1 MPTRRPSLQGQ
12 ELLAK
17 LKIHTIPV
25 PVTKIAKSLGA
36 IIQVSPLDDEL
47 SGLILIKNNT
57 PIIGVNSQ
65 HHINRQRFTIAH
77 EIGHLMLHR
86 HFISNHIHVDRI
98 FPALMRDS
106 RSATGIDLI
115 EREANQF
122 AAGLLMPDDK
132 LVEYFGDKQFDIDDD
147 EPIEKI
153 AKKFQVSK
161 QAMMY
166 RMRNL
171 GATSF
176 I

>member
-1 MPTRRPSLQGQ
+1 MTNRRPSLQGQ
-12 ELLAK
+12 ELLTK
-17 LKIHTIPV
+17 LKIQTIPV
-25 PVTKIAKSLGA
+25 PVTKVAKSLGA
-36 IIQVSPLDDEL
+36 IVQASPLDDEL
-47 SGLILIKNNT
+47 SGLIFIKNDT

-77 EIGHLMLHR
+77 EIGHLILHR
-86 HFISNHIHVDRI
+86 HFISNNIHVDRI

-106 RSATGIDLI
+106 RSATGTDLI

-122 AAGLLMPDDK
+122 AAGLLMPEGK
-132 LVEYFGDKQFDIDDD
+132 LAEFFAEKQFDIDDD

-153 AKKFQVSK
+153 AKQFQVSK
-161 QAMMY
+161 QAMVY